1 MKVKSFCL
9 TVCFGLMLIFFIQF
23 MVIVDWQ
30 FWVVS
35 CIYININQQH
45 DFSAADDIDLERK
58 SVSVHSQ
65 ERARERQAVCVR
77 ISTVTNWCIPNVKK
91 HSILSIQTK
100 EKCENAIK
108 WQEIRKKKYKS
119 MQNAGNCRVQCFVVV
134 FNLVIVDR
142 RSTTPMNI
150 HWFHSRT
157 VWRNDYGSTP
167 HSEHMEWNSFM

>member
-30 FWVVS
+30 FWVVL

-65 ERARERQAVCVR
+65 ERERERDKQSVYAYR
-77 ISTVTNWCIPNVKK
+77 PLLIGAFRMWKSIQFYRFKRKRNVKM
-91 HSILSIQTK
+91 LS
-100 EKCENAIK
+100 ND
-108 WQEIRKKKYKS
+108 KKYEKKNKS
-119 MQNAGNCRVQCFVVV
+119 MQNAGNCHVQCFVVV

-142 RSTTPMNI
+142 RSKTPMNI